1 MAAFV
6 ELFCGSAWRLPKQP
20 PCSAAFVN
28 KLCTGCCQPARL
40 GPHDCCMAWTVRQIG
55 REVLDEA
62 GRMIKPGVTTDDI
75 DRVVHDATV
84 KRNSYRKS
92 QGGNGF

>member
-1 MAAFV
+1 
-6 ELFCGSAWRLPKQP
+6 
-20 PCSAAFVN
+20 
-28 KLCTGCCQPARL
+28 
-40 GPHDCCMAWTVRQIG
+40 MAWTVRQIG